1 MRLSTLVWRS
11 LVLVAVVLVVAIV
24 TISVYERIQL
34 HRAQM
39 MVNAL
44 RNTAVRG
51 VIQDEELSKFV
62 SEESCSG
69 TNCFQIYQ
77 VSNWPGSGYGFPQF
91 RSVLRRWWPG
101 WRDWMV
107 RARVES
113 RAGKLGLRSIDI
125 WWEPA
130 DKTALN
136 PIVELIQTQTPCW
149 NVQDCDGAEILNHP
163 GYTIRRRIR
172 HMLQICVVPDAA
184 PRFVERAF
192 DIRLS
197 CLASDHDCLYSDEV
211 APRAAEDLKA
221 DSLWRANH
229 ATEQQRVCSTS
240 PLPR

>member
-1 MRLSTLVWRS
+1 MRLFTLVWRS
-11 LVLVAVVLVVAIV
+11 LVLVAVVLVLAIV

-51 VIQDEELSKFV
+51 VTQDEELHRFV

-69 TNCFQIYQ
+69 TDCVQSYQ
-77 VSNWPGSGYGFPQF
+77 FSNWPGYRFPQL
-91 RSVLRRWWPG
+91 RSVLKQTWPG
-101 WRDWMV
+101 WRDWTV
-107 RARVES
+107 KVRVETQAGELVS
-113 RAGKLGLRSIDI
+113 RSVEI

-130 DKTALN
+130 DSVALN
-136 PIVELIQTQTPCW
+136 PIVRVTQKPTQCW
-149 NVQDCDGAEILNHP
+149 VVQECDGAEILNHP